1 MSKIKFN
8 NSDPQFFN
16 TLKQRVDAYFKDNNL
31 KATGNFKL
39 YSKTLILSA
48 TLIASYLW
56 LVFLTPESALLNV
69 LVCIVMGVNVAAIGF
84 NVMHDGAHGSY
95 SSRKWV
101 NSFMGFSLNVL
112 GGNVYLWS
120 QKHNINHHSYTNVE
134 GMDDDIDIKPFIRVH
149 ASQKKSWYH
158 HFQHYYSLFLYGLTY
173 LFWVFLN
180 DFNKYFTGKIAEHT
194 KMRKMDLPEHFN
206 FWISKVL
213 YVFIFL
219 ILPFYFVGVVATVV
233 GYLVMCF
240 SAGIVISI
248 VFQLAHV
255 VQETEF
261 ITPTSDH
268 MKIETEWAK
277 HQINTTANFATKNK
291 VISWL
296 VGGLN
301 FQVEHHLFPRISH
314 IHYPAINKIVKET
327 CEEFN
332 IMYKEFPTLV
342 QAIRSHLL
350 HLKHAGQ
357 AS

>member
-16 TLKQRVDAYFKDNNL
+16 TLKQRVDSYFKDNNL
-31 KATGNFKL
+31 KATGNFNL

-48 TLIASYLW
+48 TLITSYLW
-56 LVFLTPESALLNV
+56 LVFLTPESVLLNV

-101 NSFMGFSLNVL
+101 NTFMGFSLNVL

-149 ASQKKSWYH
+149 SNQKKSWYH
-158 HFQHYYSLFLYGLTY
+158 RFQHYYSLLLYGLTY
-173 LFWVFLN
+173 LFWVFMN

-206 FWISKVL
+206 FWISKAL

-219 ILPFYFVGVVATVV
+219 ILPFYFVGVVETIV
-233 GYLVMCF
+233 GFLIMCF
-240 SAGIVISI
+240 SAGVVISI

-261 ITPTSDH
+261 ITPTSDV

-291 VISWL
+291 IISWL

-314 IHYPAINKIVKET
+314 VHYPAINKIVKET

-332 IMYKEFPTLV
+332 IMYKEFPTLI

-357 AS
+357 AA

>member
-8 NSDPQFFN
+8 NSDPVFFN
-16 TLKQRVDAYFKDNNL
+16 TLRQRVDSYFTENNI
-31 KATGNFKL
+31 KSTGNYKL
-39 YSKTLILSA
+39 YSKTLILISA
-48 TLIASYLW
+48 LIAGYIW
-56 LVFLTPESALLNV
+56 MVFFTPASSILAIF
-69 LVCIVMGVNVAAIGF
+69 VCIIMGVNIAAIGF

-101 NSFMGFSLNVL
+101 NSFMGFSLNIL

-134 GMDDDIDIKPFIRVH
+134 GMDDDIDIRPFIRVH
-149 ASQKKSWYH
+149 ADQKKSWYH
-158 HFQHYYSLFLYGLTY
+158 RFQHYYSLFLYGLTY

-213 YVFIFL
+213 YVFLF
-219 ILPFYFVGVVATVV
+219 ILVPFYFAGIIPTIV
-233 GYLVMCF
+233 GYLIMAF
-240 SAGIVISI
+240 SAGVVISV

-255 VQETEF
+255 VEETTF
-261 ITPTSDH
+261 VTPEGDA

-277 HQINTTANFATKNK
+277 HQINTTVNFSTKSK
-291 VISWL
+291 AISWL
-296 VGGLN
+296 LGGLN

-314 IHYPAINKIVKET
+314 VHYPKINLIVKQT

-332 IMYKEFPTLV
+332 VLYKEFPNMLD
-342 QAIRSHLL
+342 AIKSHLL
-350 HLKHAGQ
+350 HLKAAGQ
-357 AS
+357 A